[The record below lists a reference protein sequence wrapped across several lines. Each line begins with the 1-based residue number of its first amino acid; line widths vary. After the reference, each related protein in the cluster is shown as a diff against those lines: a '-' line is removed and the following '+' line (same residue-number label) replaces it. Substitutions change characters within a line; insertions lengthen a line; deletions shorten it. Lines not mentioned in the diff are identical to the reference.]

1 MNPAR
6 IAICDDEAP
15 LRRMLYDHL
24 SECGY
29 AVDQAANA
37 KELSDLLEAG
47 EPDLI
52 LLDIRM
58 PGKDGLTALREI
70 RATSTVPV
78 MMLTAAGD
86 VVDKVLGLEFGAD
99 DYLVKPVDL
108 RELQA
113 RVNAALRRSKIQVE
127 EQAEQDRVTGTLPFG
142 KCRLDLDQAR
152 LYGADGQEIAIT
164 AMEFSLLRVFAENRG
179 RVLNRDQLLEQAHD
193 RGWEPFDRSIDLRIS
208 RIRRKVERNPT
219 KPEVIRTVRGIG
231 YVFS

>member
-1 MNPAR
+1 MTAPR
-6 IAICDDEAP
+6 IVICDDEAP
-15 LRRMLYDHL
+15 LRRMLCEHL
-24 SECGY
+24 SECGFD
-29 AVDQAANA
+29 VDQASNA
-37 KELSDLLEAG
+37 AELTGLLNAG

-52 LLDIRM
+52 ILDIRM
-58 PGKDGLTALREI
+58 PGKDGLAALRDI

-113 RVNAALRRSKIQVE
+113 RVNATLRRSKIQVE
-127 EQAEQDRVTGTLPFG
+127 EQKAQDRVTGMVPFG
-142 KCRLDLDQAR
+142 RCRLDIDQAR
-152 LYGADGQEIAIT
+152 LFGEDGQEIAIT

-179 RVLNRDQLLEQAHD
+179 RILNRDQLLEQAHD

-208 RIRRKVERNPT
+208 RIRRKIEHTPG